1 MFDLLKSQKMPE
13 HSLRRTESESNEDP
27 KRVELEQDLGSAR
40 LELFLKLEEVTRS
53 INERVDTINA
63 ASAVKELCVV
73 RVSNNQWG
81 SPRDSHFIYV
91 SQEFQAK
98 LEALGSR
105 AGTIADASMMSFTIQ
120 KADREIAMQLDTSGM
135 AKVYFELDKYVNRY
149 EGKRTQ
155 WLKRYGAPLPIPE
168 LEGYAG
174 FRQDFSQRLMTAAQG
189 KDKGLKKRKGA

>member
-1 MFDLLKSQKMPE
+1 
-13 HSLRRTESESNEDP
+13 
-27 KRVELEQDLGSAR
+27 
-40 LELFLKLEEVTRS
+40 
-53 INERVDTINA
+53 VDTINA

-81 SPRDSHFIYV
+81 SPRDSHFIHV

-98 LEALGSR
+98 LESLGSR
-105 AGTIADASMMSFTIQ
+105 AGTITEFGLTRDINATIQ

-135 AKVYFELDKYVNRY
+135 ANVYFELDKCVNRY
-149 EGKRTQ
+149 EEKRTQ